1 MLESNKDS
9 AKLDA
14 MKRIVGVGQM
24 VKWWNGQGFWLS
36 EAEWAVII
44 FTMYAKSQEH
54 ITLFFVTNADY
65 LFKSVEGTVT

>member
-24 VKWWNGQGFWLS
+24 FSILTSGSYVGCDY
-36 EAEWAVII
+36 IH
-44 FTMYAKSQEH
+44 YAC
-54 ITLFFVTNADY
+54 
-65 LFKSVEGTVT
+65 